1 MALPETLPSMFR
13 REATLLLV
21 AFFCPAVLCFLRAG
35 PSTVSS
41 SSNPFAEDGDVKIA
55 QKTYRIE
62 HENKKKSKS
71 LTTDLQKQ
79 FTPQKVLL
87 YLSLV
92 TTPSWIKTGEEIFI
106 SR

>member
-1 MALPETLPSMFR
+1 MDLPETLPSMFR

-35 PSTVSS
+35 PSTVS

>member
-1 MALPETLPSMFR
+1 MDWPETLPSMFR

-21 AFFCPAVLCFLRAG
+21 AFFCLGVLCFLRAG

-41 SSNPFAEDGDVKIA
+41 SNPSAEDGNIKIA
-55 QKTYRIE
+55 QKTYRME

-71 LTTDLQKQ
+71 HTTDLQKQ
-79 FTPQKVLL
+79 FTSQKVLL
-87 YLSLV
+87 YLLSV
-92 TTPSWIKTGEEIFI
+92 TVASWIKTGEKIFI

>member
-1 MALPETLPSMFR
+1 MDRPETLPSMFR

-41 SSNPFAEDGDVKIA
+41 SNPSAEDGDVKIA
-55 QKTYRIE
+55 QKTYRME
-62 HENKKKSKS
+62 HEKKKKSKS

-87 YLSLV
+87 YLKLI
-92 TTPSWIKTGEEIFI
+92 TPASRIKTGDEIFI